1 MGDATLNNSNLNVG
15 QFLVNEESN
24 SLKHLPQKQDK
35 FYALYDLL
43 KQICKY
49 KASIKKLQNHPVHFL
64 VDFLKYEIP
73 NLDGFLIAYTEKEV
87 AELMY
92 DFKGS
97 RNKEF
102 LGLIKKVSAITTE
115 LADTYADTEMR
126 QSFQKIS
133 YCSAIHLNREDL
145 ANIKYLRSLV

>member
-1 MGDATLNNSNLNVG
+1 VVATDNSIPHPEMPDLGG
-15 QFLVNEESN
+15 QAWILF
-24 SLKHLPQKQDK
+24 
-35 FYALYDLL
+35 DLL
-43 KQICKY
+43 KQICTY

-87 AELMY
+87 AELLH

-145 ANIKYLRSLV
+145 AHIKYLRSLF